1 MKYITEDFN
10 SIQAFIHAMNERE
23 ICKDAGDSS
32 VTGSYEFTK
41 TRDYGE
47 ASRLA
52 LYGDKANAE
61 KVELAIKRLQGG
73 RTGHEERAQAR
84 VKRGV
89 VGSRPC
95 VPAAVMGHPNAMYR
109 RHVVRTI
116 RPVVNVYYNTSVSC
130 TVDADDIIEFGAKLV
145 TALKTVERSGVRV
158 NVYVGAFLKDSD
170 ERVATFVR
178 VKDSDHDLDAL
189 RMAYPIV
196 NPSLLRRHIFRFIE
210 TSKTLTQNR
219 WKYGYGRV
227 VEGSSEQE
235 FWKGMNKKNSVLVS
249 FTKDG
254 KLMSEEIAKNIL
266 AVK

>member
-1 MKYITEDFN
+1 MYVTEDFN
-10 SIQAFIHAMNERE
+10 SIQSFVSAMNSRE

-32 VTGSYEFTK
+32 IKGTAGFTS
-41 TRDYGE
+41 TRNYDE
-47 ASRLA
+47 ACHLA
-52 LYGDKANAE
+52 MYGDMYNAK
-61 KVELAIKRLQGG
+61 KVEMAIKRLQGG
-73 RTGHEERAQAR
+73 QTGHEERAHAC
-84 VKRGV
+84 VKRDV
-89 VGSRPC
+89 VGSSPC

-130 TVDADDIIEFGAKLV
+130 TVNADDIIEFGAKLV

-158 NVYVGAFLKDSD
+158 NVYVGAFLKDND

-210 TSKTLTQNR
+210 TSPKLTQTR

-235 FWKGMNKKNSVLVS
+235 FWKRMNKKNSVLVS

-254 KLMSEEIAKNIL
+254 KLTSEEIARNIL